1 MITVSSPVLVGSV
14 GVETTQNRGWS
25 VEELAMRAADKIIYV
40 GDQSH
45 PAVQAQA
52 RAFKESVKHVVAFY
66 LKEAVEQDRVTIANR
81 LREAGHP
88 DLVHLLGD

>member
-1 MITVSSPVLVGSV
+1 MITASLPIHVGSV
-14 GVETTQNRGWS
+14 FVETTQKRGWTT
-25 VEELAMRAADKIIYV
+25 EELAARAADKIISV

-52 RAFKESVKHVVAFY
+52 RAFKDSIKQVVAFY
-66 LKEAVEQDRVTIANR
+66 LKEAVEQDRATIAVR

-88 DLVHLLGD
+88 NLVHLLGD